1 VDLEA
6 STQQLQWFV
15 NAYVLSFAC
24 LLMTGA
30 ALGDRFGRRRVFVI
44 GIVVFTLASAGC
56 GLADSSAQLI
66 TYRAVQGFGAAA
78 VMPLSLTLLSQAV
91 PERLRG
97 LALGLWS
104 GISGLAVAMGPVVGG
119 AVVDGLDWR
128 WIFWINV
135 PVGVVA
141 VPLILLTLRESS
153 LPGIRLDLIGM
164 VLAAAGLCA
173 VVWGIVHGDTDGWT
187 SAKVLGA
194 FLGGA
199 VLLAAFVAWEA
210 RVPEPMLPLSFY
222 RVRAFTL
229 TNVVSAAMYFGVFG
243 SLFLLA
249 QYLQMVPQ
257 RTPFEAGVRTLA
269 WTLMPMFVAPV
280 AGLLSDRVGG
290 GRLMALGLF
299 LQGVGLGWINVVA
312 DIDTPYS
319 SLVAPMSVWA
329 SCSPRRPRSSSARSA
344 RSTPARPPA
353 PTPPSGRSAAP
364 SVSRSSAR
372 SSSPTAAWARPSG
385 SSPVCTRRCGSA
397 SRSSSW
403 ARCARWASRAGR
415 GRRGRTC
422 ERRSA
427 RRSVRGAGPVVLRE
441 RRGATVALRAR
452 RVAVRRAA
460 AAPILAW
467 YGRPYPPTQVR
478 AAPTH
483 GEPRPPT
490 ARPPPT
496 TPPSGRAP
504 PRSCTG
510 RSCGWC
516 RPCCAGCWRFCSRCS
531 TWAAS

>member
-1 VDLEA
+1 MTLSEQSPALDDPSVDPARERRRVPLWLAIVACSVPMFMVALDNLVVSTALRTLAVDLEA

-66 TYRAVQGFGAAA
+66 GYRAVQGFGAAA

-153 LPGIRLDLIGM
+153 LPGVRLDLVGM

-199 VLLAAFVAWEA
+199 VLLAVFVAWEA

-249 QYLQMVPQ
+249 QYLQIVPQ

-312 DIDTPYS
+312 DVDTPYS
-319 SLVAPMSVWA
+319 SLVAPMIVA
-329 SCSPRRPRSSSARSA
+329 GVGMGLVFA
-344 RSTPARPPA
+344 
-353 PTPPSGRSAAP
+353 
-364 SVSRSSAR
+364 
-372 SSSPTAAWARPSG
+372 PTAAVVLGSVSKKHAGKASG
-385 SSPVCTRRCGSA
+385 ANTTVREIGGALGIAVLSSVFVAHGGMGTPQRFIDGLHPAVWVGVAVVLVGAVCALGIPRGP
-397 SRSSSW
+397 RS
-403 ARCARWASRAGR
+403 
-415 GRRGRTC
+415 
-422 ERRSA
+422 E
-427 RRSVRGAGPVVLRE
+427 GAG
-441 RRGATVALRAR
+441 A
-452 RVAVRRAA
+452 
-460 AAPILAW
+460 
-467 YGRPYPPTQVR
+467 
-478 AAPTH
+478 
-483 GEPRPPT
+483 
-490 ARPPPT
+490 
-496 TPPSGRAP
+496 
-504 PRSCTG
+504 
-510 RSCGWC
+510 
-516 RPCCAGCWRFCSRCS
+516 
-531 TWAAS
+531 